1 MWLGLATKLVPG
13 IIKTG
18 MSIAANRRKVKE
30 LQSVAEMR
38 HAEKMAS
45 GEIEW
50 KQETIAAQKN
60 DLKDEFV
67 LILIS
72 IPLLIAGWGVF
83 SEDEQIIAKLDTF
96 FEQINSFPLWLQG
109 LIVGGYSTVLGI
121 KGVSTFKS
129 KK

>member
-1 MWLGLATKLVPG
+1 MWLGIAAKLVPG
-13 IIKTG
+13 ILKTG

-38 HAEKMAS
+38 HAEKMAN

-83 SEDEQIIAKLDTF
+83 SEDEQIIEKLDTF
-96 FEQINSFPLWLQG
+96 FEQINNFPLWLQG

-121 KGVSTFKS
+121 KGVSTFK

>member
-13 IIKTG
+13 ILKTG

-38 HAEKMAS
+38 HAEKMAN

-121 KGVSTFKS
+121 KGVSTFK

>member
-1 MWLGLATKLVPG
+1 MWLNIAAKLVPG
-13 IIKTG
+13 MIKTG

-50 KQETIAAQKN
+50 KQQQISAQKN

-83 SEDEQIIAKLDTF
+83 SEDEQIIEKLDTF
-96 FEQINSFPLWLQG
+96 FEQINNFPLWLQG

-121 KGVSTFKS
+121 KGVSTFK

>member
-1 MWLGLATKLVPG
+1 MWLSLATKLVPG
-13 IIKTG
+13 ILKTG

-30 LQSVAEMR
+30 FQSVAEMR
-38 HAEKMAS
+38 HAEKMAN

-83 SEDEQIIAKLDTF
+83 SEDEKIIEKLDTF
-96 FEQINSFPLWLQG
+96 FEQINNFPLWLQG

-121 KGVSTFKS
+121 KGVSTFK

>member
-13 IIKTG
+13 MIKTG

-38 HAEKMAS
+38 HAEKMAN

-121 KGVSTFKS
+121 KGVSTFK

>member
-1 MWLGLATKLVPG
+1 MWLNIAAKLVPG

-18 MSIAANRRKVKE
+18 MSIASNRRKVKE

-50 KQETIAAQKN
+50 KPQTISSQKN

-67 LILIS
+67 LILII
-72 IPLLIAGWGVF
+72 IPLLIAAYGVF
-83 SEDEQIIAKLDTF
+83 SEDEEIIAKLDIF
-96 FEQINSFPLWLQG
+96 FEQINNFPLWLQG

-121 KGVSTFKS
+121 KGVSTFK

>member
-1 MWLGLATKLVPG
+1 MWLNIAAKLVPG
-13 IIKTG
+13 ILKTG

-38 HAEKMAS
+38 HAEKMAN

-50 KQETIAAQKN
+50 KQQQISAQKN

-96 FEQINSFPLWLQG
+96 FEQINNFPLWLQG

-121 KGVSTFKS
+121 KGVSTFK

>member
-1 MWLGLATKLVPG
+1 MWLSIASKLVPG
-13 IIKTG
+13 MIKTG
-18 MSIAANRRKVKE
+18 MSIASNRRKVKE

-45 GEIEW
+45 GQIEW
-50 KQETIAAQKN
+50 KQQQISAQKN

-83 SEDEQIIAKLDTF
+83 SEDEKIIEKLDIF
-96 FEQINSFPLWLQG
+96 FEQINNFPLWLQG

-121 KGVSTFKS
+121 KGVSTFK

>member
-13 IIKTG
+13 ILKTG

-38 HAEKMAS
+38 HAEKMAN

-96 FEQINSFPLWLQG
+96 FEQINNFPLWLQG

-121 KGVSTFKS
+121 KGVSTFK

>member
-1 MWLGLATKLVPG
+1 MWLNLAAKLVPG
-13 IIKTG
+13 MIKTG
-18 MSIAANRRKVKE
+18 MSIASNRRKVKE

-50 KQETIAAQKN
+50 KQQQISAQKN

-72 IPLLIAGWGVF
+72 IPLLIAGWGVV

-96 FEQINSFPLWLQG
+96 FEQINNFPLWLQG

-121 KGVSTFKS
+121 KGVSTFK

>member
-1 MWLGLATKLVPG
+1 MWLGIAAKLVPG
-13 IIKTG
+13 ILKTG

-50 KQETIAAQKN
+50 KQQQISAQKN

-83 SEDEQIIAKLDTF
+83 SEDEKIIEKLDTF
-96 FEQINSFPLWLQG
+96 FEQINNFPLWLQG

>member
-1 MWLGLATKLVPG
+1 MWLNIAAKLVPG

-18 MSIAANRRKVKE
+18 MSIASNRRKVKE

-50 KQETIAAQKN
+50 KQQQISAQKN

-83 SEDEQIIAKLDTF
+83 SEDEQTIAKLDTF
-96 FEQINSFPLWLQG
+96 FEQINNFPLWLQG

-121 KGVSTFKS
+121 KGVSTFK

>member
-1 MWLGLATKLVPG
+1 MWLNIAAKLVPG
-13 IIKTG
+13 MIKTG
-18 MSIAANRRKVKE
+18 MSIASNRRKVKE

-50 KQETIAAQKN
+50 KQQQISAQKN

-83 SEDEQIIAKLDTF
+83 SEDEKIIEKLDIF
-96 FEQINSFPLWLQG
+96 FEQINNYPLWLQG

-121 KGVSTFKS
+121 KGVSTFK

>member
-1 MWLGLATKLVPG
+1 MWLSLATKLVPG
-13 IIKTG
+13 ILKTG

-38 HAEKMAS
+38 HAEKMAN

-72 IPLLIAGWGVF
+72 IPLLIAGYGVF
-83 SEDEQIIAKLDTF
+83 SEDPEIIEKLDTF
-96 FEQINSFPLWLQG
+96 FEQINNFPLWLQG

-121 KGVSTFKS
+121 KGVSTFK

>member
-50 KQETIAAQKN
+50 KQQTISSQKN

-121 KGVSTFKS
+121 KGVSTFK

>member
-13 IIKTG
+13 ILKTG

-38 HAEKMAS
+38 HAEKMAN

-50 KQETIAAQKN
+50 NQETIAAQKN

-83 SEDEQIIAKLDTF
+83 SEDEEIISKLDTF
-96 FEQINSFPLWLQG
+96 FEQINNFPLWLQG

-121 KGVSTFKS
+121 KGVSTFK

>member
-1 MWLGLATKLVPG
+1 MWLSIAAKLVPG
-13 IIKTG
+13 ILKTG

-50 KQETIAAQKN
+50 KQQQISAQKN

-83 SEDEQIIAKLDTF
+83 SEDEEIIAKLDTF
-96 FEQINSFPLWLQG
+96 FEQINNFPLWLQG
-109 LIVGGYSTVLGI
+109 LIVGGYSAVLGI
-121 KGVSTFKS
+121 KGVSTFK
-129 KK
+129 KI

>member
-13 IIKTG
+13 ILKTG

-121 KGVSTFKS
+121 KGVSTFK

>member
-1 MWLGLATKLVPG
+1 MWFNIAAKLVPG
-13 IIKTG
+13 MVKTG
-18 MSIAANRRKVKE
+18 MPIAANRRKVKE

-50 KQETIAAQKN
+50 KQQQISAQKN

-96 FEQINSFPLWLQG
+96 FEQINNFPLWLQG

-121 KGVSTFKS
+121 KGVSTFK

>member
-1 MWLGLATKLVPG
+1 MWLNLAAKLVPG
-13 IIKTG
+13 MIKTG
-18 MSIAANRRKVKE
+18 MSIASNRRKAKE

-50 KQETIAAQKN
+50 KQQTISAQKN

-83 SEDEQIIAKLDTF
+83 SEDEKIIEKLDIF
-96 FEQINSFPLWLQG
+96 FEQINNFPLWLQG

-121 KGVSTFKS
+121 KGVSTFK

>member
-1 MWLGLATKLVPG
+1 MWLNIAAKLVPG
-13 IIKTG
+13 MIKTG
-18 MSIAANRRKVKE
+18 MSIASNRRKVKE

-50 KQETIAAQKN
+50 KQQTISSQKN

-96 FEQINSFPLWLQG
+96 FEQINNFPLWLQG

-121 KGVSTFKS
+121 KGVSTFK

>member
-1 MWLGLATKLVPG
+1 MWLNLAAKLVPG
-13 IIKTG
+13 MIKPG
-18 MSIAANRRKVKE
+18 MSIASNRRKVKE

-50 KQETIAAQKN
+50 KQQQISAQKN

-96 FEQINSFPLWLQG
+96 FEQINNFPLWLQG

-121 KGVSTFKS
+121 KGVSTFK

>member
-1 MWLGLATKLVPG
+1 MWLSIASKLVPG
-13 IIKTG
+13 MIKTG
-18 MSIAANRRKVKE
+18 MSIASNRRKVKE

-50 KQETIAAQKN
+50 KQQQISAQKN

-83 SEDEQIIAKLDTF
+83 SEDEEIIAKLDTF
-96 FEQINSFPLWLQG
+96 FEQINNFPLWLQG
-109 LIVGGYSTVLGI
+109 LIVGGYSAVLGI
-121 KGVSTFKS
+121 KGVSTFK

>member
-1 MWLGLATKLVPG
+1 MWLNIAAKLVPG

-18 MSIAANRRKVKE
+18 MSIASNRRKVKE
-30 LQSVAEMR
+30 LQSIAEMR
-38 HAEKMAS
+38 HAEKMAN

-50 KQETIAAQKN
+50 KQQQISSQKN

-67 LILIS
+67 LIFIS
-72 IPLLIAGWGVF
+72 IPLLIAAYGVF
-83 SEDEQIIAKLDTF
+83 SEDEEIIAKLDTF
-96 FEQINSFPLWLQG
+96 FEQINNFPLWLQG

-121 KGVSTFKS
+121 KGISTFK

>member
-1 MWLGLATKLVPG
+1 MWLNIAAKLVPG
-13 IIKTG
+13 MIKTG

-50 KQETIAAQKN
+50 KQQQISAQKN

-96 FEQINSFPLWLQG
+96 FEQINNFPLWLQG

-121 KGVSTFKS
+121 KGVSTFK

>member
-1 MWLGLATKLVPG
+1 MWLSLATKLVPG
-13 IIKTG
+13 ILKTG

-38 HAEKMAS
+38 HAEKMAN

-83 SEDEQIIAKLDTF
+83 SEDEKIIEKLDTF
-96 FEQINSFPLWLQG
+96 FEQINNFPLWLQG

-121 KGVSTFKS
+121 KGVSTFK

>member
-1 MWLGLATKLVPG
+1 MWLNIAAKLVPG

-18 MSIAANRRKVKE
+18 MSIASNRRKVKE

-50 KQETIAAQKN
+50 KQQTISSQKN

-72 IPLLIAGWGVF
+72 IPLLIAAYGVF
-83 SEDEQIIAKLDTF
+83 SEDEEIISKLDTF
-96 FEQINSFPLWLQG
+96 FEQINNFPLWLQG

-121 KGVSTFKS
+121 KGVSTFK

>member
-1 MWLGLATKLVPG
+1 MWLSIASKLVPG
-13 IIKTG
+13 MIKTG

-50 KQETIAAQKN
+50 KQQQISSQKN

-83 SEDEQIIAKLDTF
+83 SEDEQIIAKLDIF
-96 FEQINSFPLWLQG
+96 FEQINNFPLWLQG

-121 KGVSTFKS
+121 KGVSTFK

>member
-1 MWLGLATKLVPG
+1 MWLNIAAKLVPR

-18 MSIAANRRKVKE
+18 MSIASNRRKVKE

-50 KQETIAAQKN
+50 KQQTISSQKN

-72 IPLLIAGWGVF
+72 IPLLIAAYGVF
-83 SEDEQIIAKLDTF
+83 SEDEEIIAKLDIF
-96 FEQINSFPLWLQG
+96 FEQINNFPLWLQG

-121 KGVSTFKS
+121 KGVSTFK

>member
-1 MWLGLATKLVPG
+1 MWLNIAAKLVPG
-13 IIKTG
+13 MIKTG
-18 MSIAANRRKVKE
+18 MSIASNRRKVKE

-50 KQETIAAQKN
+50 KQQQISAQKN

-83 SEDEQIIAKLDTF
+83 SEDEKIIEKLDIF
-96 FEQINSFPLWLQG
+96 FEQINNFPLWLQG

-121 KGVSTFKS
+121 KGVSTFK

>member
-1 MWLGLATKLVPG
+1 MWLNIAAKLVPG

-18 MSIAANRRKVKE
+18 MSIASNRRKVKE

-50 KQETIAAQKN
+50 KQQTISSQKN

-96 FEQINSFPLWLQG
+96 FEQINNFPLWLQG

-121 KGVSTFKS
+121 KGVSTFK

>member
-13 IIKTG
+13 ILKTG

-38 HAEKMAS
+38 HAEKMAN

-50 KQETIAAQKN
+50 KQETIASQKN

-83 SEDEQIIAKLDTF
+83 SEDEEIISKLDTF
-96 FEQINSFPLWLQG
+96 FEQINNFPLWLQG

-121 KGVSTFKS
+121 KGVSTFK